1 MAAGRTVTGITM
13 RLLPYH
19 FLTNPTSFAQ
29 LYSKESAARPRSS
42 VAKATHVR
50 TDESEP
56 MSLPAAL
63 AAGQEL
69 DHYRIDEAVAESG
82 MASIYRAT
90 DLRNG
95 RKVALKVPHFAM
107 ESDPALF
114 DRFQRE
120 EAIGL
125 ALDHPNVMRIYPDD
139 ERSRVYMV
147 MEWVDGRLLRQ
158 VMFEQG
164 KMPTARA
171 LKITLGILS
180 ALDYIHKNGVVHRD
194 LKPENIMLDPDD
206 NLKLIDF
213 GIASQAGAKR
223 LTYAGFTQALGS
235 PDYISPEQVRGKR
248 GDARSDLYAVG
259 VMLYEMLSGK
269 TPFSGPSPLAVMN
282 DRLIN
287 HPLPPHEAEPSI
299 SPQLQEVL
307 YRALEREPKNRYPS
321 AHSFAHDLEHLD
333 QVGVA
338 ERSELTDWKKRKS
351 GKLRGILYKV
361 GLALI
366 PFALFG
372 LMMLLARHR

>member
-1 MAAGRTVTGITM
+1 MS
-13 RLLPYH
+13 L
-19 FLTNPTSFAQ
+19 
-29 LYSKESAARPRSS
+29 SAALETG
-42 VAKATHVR
+42 K
-50 TDESEP
+50 
-56 MSLPAAL
+56 
-63 AAGQEL
+63 EL
-69 DHYRIDEAVAESG
+69 DHFRIDAPVAESG
-82 MASIYRAT
+82 MASIFRAT
-90 DLRNG
+90 DLRDG
-95 RKVALKVPHFAM
+95 RQVALKVPHFAM
-107 ESDPALF
+107 EADPALF

-120 EAIGL
+120 EAIGI
-125 ALDHPNVMRIYPDD
+125 ALDHPNVMRIYPVE

-158 VMFEQG
+158 VMFEQP
-164 KMPTARA
+164 KMPTSRA
-171 LKITLGILS
+171 IHITLGILK
-180 ALDYIHKNGVVHRD
+180 ALEYIHKNGVVHRD

-206 NLKLIDF
+206 NIKLIDF

-235 PDYISPEQVRGKR
+235 PDYISPEQVKGKR

-287 HPLPPHEAEPSI
+287 HPLPPREAEPSI

-321 AHSFAHDLEHLD
+321 AHSFALDLEHLD

-338 ERSELTDWKKRKS
+338 QRSELTDWKKRKS
-351 GKLRGILYKV
+351 VMWRKILVRV

-366 PFALFG
+366 PFVLFG
-372 LMMLLARHR
+372 AMLLLSRHR

>member
-1 MAAGRTVTGITM
+1 MA
-13 RLLPYH
+13 
-19 FLTNPTSFAQ
+19 
-29 LYSKESAARPRSS
+29 
-42 VAKATHVR
+42 
-50 TDESEP
+50 
-56 MSLPAAL
+56 LPATL
-63 AAGQEL
+63 EAGKQL
-69 DHYRIDEAVAESG
+69 DYFLIEEAIAESG

-90 DLRNG
+90 DVRDG
-95 RKVALKVPHFAM
+95 RRVALKVPHFAM
-107 ESDPALF
+107 EADPALF

-125 ALDHPNVMRIYPDD
+125 ALDHPNVMRIYPVDD
-139 ERSRVYMV
+139 RSRVYMT

-158 VMFEQG
+158 IMYEQG

-171 LKITLGILS
+171 IHITLGILK
-180 ALDYIHKNGVVHRD
+180 ALEYIHKNGVVHRD
-194 LKPENIMLDPDD
+194 LKPENIMLDPQD
-206 NLKLIDF
+206 NIKLIDF

-235 PDYISPEQVRGKR
+235 PDYISPEQVKGKR

-259 VMLYEMLSGK
+259 VMLYEMLSGR

-287 HPLPPHEAEPSI
+287 HPLPPREAEPSI

-321 AHSFAHDLEHLD
+321 AHSFAQDLEHLD

-338 ERSELTDWKKRKS
+338 ERAELTDWTNRKS
-351 GKLRGILYKV
+351 ATSRKVLYYI

-366 PFALFG
+366 PFV
-372 LMMLLARHR
+372 LMLAMYLIARHR